1 MTLRTYKILLLADPC
16 DVEYKLTV
24 KALQEAFAQNPECQV
39 FINTKVS
46 LFSGFLGFFFRFGY
60 RFLKTF
66 MPNLFGKFYNVTN
79 ESSHLLWLRNLLCKF
94 VAALQEEAIKT
105 LRPDIIISSGVIPA
119 GVANLYKKDH
129 PKVFL
134 AEVIPQYSIHQW
146 WLFERTNLYF
156 LAGDDIKPF
165 AEFQPW
171 QRVFACGVP
180 VRQEFKATYNRE
192 YLRMKFGWK
201 KDDRIC
207 LIMDDINRPLPVEDL
222 MTSIVNNYDATIKF
236 IAVEGKNLNAARKLR
251 RSPYGVKVFGYVD
264 SPAEIMNCADYLITR
279 ARSVIAAE
287 ALTTPAK
294 YILYSPLP
302 GPEMANAQYL
312 ENLGAVK
319 VAINPFEVANN
330 IKDYDRADNIFLGAM
345 GKPLSADYIAEVVL
359 REKD

>member
-1 MTLRTYKILLLADPC
+1 MPAVIL
-16 DVEYKLTV
+16 
-24 KALQEAFAQNPECQV
+24 
-39 FINTKVS
+39 
-46 LFSGFLGFFFRFGY
+46 
-60 RFLKTF
+60 
-66 MPNLFGKFYNVTN
+66 
-79 ESSHLLWLRNLLCKF
+79 
-94 VAALQEEAIKT
+94 
-105 LRPDIIISSGVIPA
+105 
-119 GVANLYKKDH
+119 
-129 PKVFL
+129 
-134 AEVIPQYSIHQW
+134 
-146 WLFERTNLYF
+146 
-156 LAGDDIKPF
+156 DD
-165 AEFQPW
+165 
-171 QRVFACGVP
+171 
-180 VRQEFKATYNRE
+180 
-192 YLRMKFGWK
+192 
-201 KDDRIC
+201 
-207 LIMDDINRPLPVEDL
+207 MDDINRPLPVEDL

-279 ARSVIAAE
+279 ARSIIAAE

-302 GPEMANAQYL
+302 GPETANAQYL

>member
-16 DVEYKLTV
+16 DVEYRLTL

-39 FINTKVS
+39 FVNTQVS
-46 LFSGFLGFFFRFGY
+46 LFSGFIGMFFRLGY
-60 RFLKTF
+60 RFLQYG
-66 MPNLFGKFYNVTN
+66 MPNLYGKLYNATDVSTN
-79 ESSHLLWLRNLLCKF
+79 LLWMRNLICKLA
-94 VAALQEEAIKT
+94 AALHEEKIKT
-105 LRPDIIISSGVIPA
+105 LRPDVIISAGAVPA

-129 PKVFL
+129 PTVFL
-134 AEVIPQYSIHQW
+134 AEVIPQYAVHQW

-156 LAGDDIKPF
+156 LAGEDIKPF

-207 LIMDDINRPLPVEDL
+207 LIMDDAKRHLPIEEL
-222 MTSIVNNYDATIKF
+222 MTSVVNNYDASIKF
-236 IAVEGKNLNAARKLR
+236 IAVVGRNLDAARKLR
-251 RSPYGVKVFGYVD
+251 RTPYGVKVFGYVE
-264 SPAEIMNCADYLITR
+264 SPAEMMNCADYLITR

-294 YILYSPLP
+294 YIVYNPAP
-302 GPEMANAQYL
+302 GPETANAQYL

-319 VAINPFEVANN
+319 IAVNPFEVANK
-330 IKDYDRADNIFLGAM
+330 IKEYDRADNIFLGAM